1 MRGSSSAPT
10 SRVLDVVELL
20 SQPGE
25 GPMRF
30 SDIVRELD
38 LTQATAHS
46 ILKTLSDRGW
56 VTRDPMTKTFAL
68 GPAMSLLAAR
78 LDVARPLTHLARD
91 AMQRLVETTG
101 MAASVVEKVGDHL
114 VITAFAQPEGSD
126 IAVAPNERIPY
137 SPPFGVA
144 FAAWDDATSR
154 DAWIARGAAD
164 DVALTAR
171 LNDVLAYTRTRG
183 YDVDWMTPSLAQAA
197 YAIGALAGDAVPQN
211 LRAVIDQLRVEFT
224 SAATGGAASNRD
236 KRPIATISAPVLD
249 SRGGIRLVLAIHPLR
264 SMTARAI
271 DAAAGSLL
279 RETGSLATDSGD

>member
-20 SQPGE
+20 SQPG
-25 GPMRF
+25 GNPMRF

-56 VTRDPMTKTFAL
+56 VSRDPLTKTFAL

-91 AMQRLVETTG
+91 ATERLLEATG
-101 MAASVVEKVGDHL
+101 MAASVVEKAGDSL
-114 VITAFAQPEGSD
+114 VITAFASPEGSD
-126 IAVAPNERIPY
+126 IAAPPNERIPY

-154 DAWIARGAAD
+154 DAWVARGAAD
-164 DVALTAR
+164 DAALAER

-197 YAIGALAGDAVPQN
+197 HAIGALSGDAVPQN

-224 SAATGGAASNRD
+224 SAVARGTASNRD

-249 SRGGIRLVLAIHPLR
+249 AGGGIRLVLALHPLR
-264 SMTARAI
+264 PMTARAI
-271 DAAAGSLL
+271 DAAASSLL
-279 RETGSLATDSGD
+279 REIGSLGID